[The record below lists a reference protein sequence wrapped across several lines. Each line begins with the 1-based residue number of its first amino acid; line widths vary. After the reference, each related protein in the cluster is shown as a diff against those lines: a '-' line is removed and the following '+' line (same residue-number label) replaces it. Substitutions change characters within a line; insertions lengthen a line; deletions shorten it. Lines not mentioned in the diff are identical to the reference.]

1 LSQSPFQSAARE
13 LDTLYVLATAYR
25 HAGQVREAIAA
36 FEQASARLTALG
48 YDETLRAQVLFNNW
62 GTGLLSWGRT
72 LDGERVLRKAVA
84 IGQNPRAGADIP
96 PALLVNY
103 ARSLKEL
110 GRFDEAAG
118 YADRAY
124 STAQQLGDKRAVVES
139 LLMQTGIYRSRGDLV
154 RTEQLVSEAEPI
166 FQRTLRPGQPALA
179 SLTLERGLTAQ
190 ARGDAKTALDFVNQA
205 LAIAEASLKESREAY
220 GLLPSFLVSRSE
232 IELQLHQPDKAAEDA
247 RRALKISLDVAQP
260 GTLSS
265 KVGRAYLA
273 LGRALEAQSQ
283 PQEARAAFRSAVEHL
298 QSALGPDH
306 LETRAARKLAE
317 PGIEL

>member
-1 LSQSPFQSAARE
+1 
-13 LDTLYVLATAYR
+13 
-25 HAGQVREAIAA
+25 
-36 FEQASARLTALG
+36 
-48 YDETLRAQVLFNNW
+48 
-62 GTGLLSWGRT
+62 
-72 LDGERVLRKAVA
+72 
-84 IGQNPRAGADIP
+84 
-96 PALLVNY
+96 
-103 ARSLKEL
+103 
-110 GRFDEAAG
+110 
-118 YADRAY
+118 
-124 STAQQLGDKRAVVES
+124 
-139 LLMQTGIYRSRGDLV
+139 
-154 RTEQLVSEAEPI
+154 
-166 FQRTLRPGQPALA
+166 
-179 SLTLERGLTAQ
+179 
-190 ARGDAKTALDFVNQA
+190 
-205 LAIAEASLKESREAY
+205 
-220 GLLPSFLVSRSE
+220 VSRSE